1 MHLYDHMGLGAEAGA
16 DLRAPSSTSSRLAQ
30 APHHLSATRKAHQD
44 RRGVG
49 GMAGA
54 PFQTSESILNSEKG
68 LGWSDR
74 ASQGLRRH
82 FGKMATSFFKAFQAE
97 VQKIWKNLIFFGI
110 VDFTQFIYI

>member
-1 MHLYDHMGLGAEAGA
+1 MNLYDHMGLGAEAGA
-16 DLRAPSSTSSRLAQ
+16 DLRARSSTSLRLAQ

-82 FGKMATSFFKAFQAE
+82 LEKWPPASSELFKPKCKKSGK
-97 VQKIWKNLIFFGI
+97 I
-110 VDFTQFIYI
+110 

>member
-1 MHLYDHMGLGAEAGA
+1 
-16 DLRAPSSTSSRLAQ
+16 
-30 APHHLSATRKAHQD
+30 
-44 RRGVG
+44 
-49 GMAGA
+49 MAGA
-54 PFQTSESILNSEKG
+54 PFETSESILNSEKG